1 MEIKLQNLI
10 SVSEMSRSASATIA
24 KAQAGEVQIIL
35 NHNKPVAA
43 IVDISV
49 LERLRFLEE
58 EDEWRELEAIARQR
72 IAEDNGVYH
81 SLDDVAAKHGIKLPP
96 RKK

>member
-1 MEIKLQNLI
+1 VEIKLQNLI

-58 EDEWRELEAIARQR
+58 EDEWRELEAIAEKR
-72 IAEDNGVYH
+72 IAEDNGVRH
-81 SLDDVAAKHGIKLPP
+81 SLDDVAAKYGIKLPP
-96 RKK
+96 RKS

>member
-10 SVSEMSRSASATIA
+10 SVSEVSRSASATIA

-43 IVDISV
+43 IVDISL

-58 EDEWRELEAIARQR
+58 EEWRELEAIAEKR
-72 IAEDNGVYH
+72 IREDNGVYH
-81 SLDDVAAKHGIKLPP
+81 SLDDVAAKYGIKLPP
-96 RKK
+96 RKS

>member
-10 SVSEMSRSASATIA
+10 SVSEVSRSASATIA

-43 IVDISV
+43 IVDISL

-58 EDEWRELEAIARQR
+58 WRELEAIAEKR
-72 IAEDNGVYH
+72 IREDNGVRH
-81 SLDDVAAKHGIKLPP
+81 SLDDVAAKYGIKLPP
-96 RKK
+96 RKS

>member
-1 MEIKLQNLI
+1 MEVKLQNLI

-43 IVDISV
+43 IVDISL
-49 LERLRFLEE
+49 LERLRQLEDEE
-58 EDEWRELEAIARQR
+58 EWRALEAIAEKR
-72 IAEDNGVYH
+72 IAEDNGVRH
-81 SLDDVAAKHGIKLPP
+81 SLDDVAAKYGIELPP
-96 RKK
+96 RKA

>member
-1 MEIKLQNLI
+1 
-10 SVSEMSRSASATIA
+10 MSRSASATIA

-58 EDEWRELEAIARQR
+58 ED
-72 IAEDNGVYH
+72 
-81 SLDDVAAKHGIKLPP
+81 DDTIISFFFFVFFRLSIIVVII
-96 RKK
+96 

>member
-1 MEIKLQNLI
+1 MNIKLQNLI

-35 NHNKPVAA
+35 NHNRPVAA
-43 IVDISV
+43 IVDISL
-49 LERLRFLEE
+49 LERLRQLEDEE
-58 EDEWRELEAIARQR
+58 EWRALEAIAEKR

-81 SLDDVAAKHGIKLPP
+81 SLDDVAAKYGIKLPP
-96 RKK
+96 RKE

>member
-43 IVDISV
+43 IVDITL
-49 LERLRFLEE
+49 LERLRQLEDEE
-58 EDEWRELEAIARQR
+58 EWRALEAIAEKR
-72 IAEDNGVYH
+72 IAEDNGVRH
-81 SLDDVAAKHGIKLPP
+81 SLDEVAAKYGIELPP
-96 RKK
+96 RKS